1 MAKKSVGLGWA
12 LVPLLMLAAVV
23 SACSSDKESSG
34 NGKPAKTAPVL
45 ATTAIWADVI
55 SSATCHRVPVD
66 SLVPAGSDTHDFELS
81 LHASD
86 RVLESRVVFINGL
99 GLDASFTPVLDM
111 ATDSGVEVV
120 DLGGAMDSASPP
132 IAGDPHFWM
141 DPERVRG
148 VVGVIA
154 AKLKPLALM
163 DSSELDRCAKQ
174 YSDELTDLTTAM
186 TKEMDRIPSSRRK
199 LVTEHHNM
207 GYFAQRFGFEVLGA
221 MNDAS
226 GSLAETDARHLEK
239 LRVQMASAGIDT
251 VFVQD
256 GESNDKAEALVR
268 DVSTDGQVVPLFI
281 ETPPKTV
288 DTSADA
294 GGIISSAYVQMMTV
308 NAERVTAALAN

>member
-1 MAKKSVGLGWA
+1 MSKRSAGLGWA
-12 LVPLLMLAAVV
+12 LVPMLLLVAVV
-23 SACSSDKESSG
+23 NGCSSDKEGSD
-34 NGKPAKTAPVL
+34 NTKPAKSAPVL

-55 SSATCHRVPVD
+55 SSATCHAIPVD

-86 RVLESRVVFINGL
+86 QVLESRVVFTNGL

-111 ATDSGVEVV
+111 ARDAGVEVV
-120 DLGGAMDSASPP
+120 DLGAAMDSDMPP

-141 DPERVRG
+141 EPERVRG
-148 VVGVIA
+148 VVGVVA
-154 AKLKPLALM
+154 AKLKPLELM
-163 DSSELDRCAKQ
+163 DSTELDRCAKQ
-174 YSDELTDLTTAM
+174 YSGDLTDLTTLMAR
-186 TKEMDRIPSSRRK
+186 EMEVIPSSRRK

-207 GYFAQRFGFEVLGA
+207 GYFAQRFDFEVLGA

-239 LRVQMASAGIDT
+239 LRVLMTSAGIDT
-251 VFVQD
+251 VFVQA
-256 GESNDKAEALVR
+256 GESNDKAESLAR
-268 DVSTDGQVVPLFI
+268 DVSVNGEVVPLYI

-294 GGIISSAYVQMMTV
+294 GGIISSTYVQMMTV
-308 NAERVTAALAN
+308 NAERVAAALSK